1 MNSKLF
7 SWFLF
12 VILSLIWGS
21 SFILM
26 KEGLKELSAYEV
38 AAMRMLSAGV
48 VLLPFAVKGF
58 REIQRK
64 DLGIIIVTGLLGSF
78 IPAIL
83 FCVAETRIESALAGM
98 LNALTPLFVITV
110 GAAFFHS
117 AIQWKK
123 LMGVLVG
130 FSGMLLLFFSKEGS
144 TGNSNLFYASLVLL
158 ATFCYGLN
166 VNIISHR
173 LKHVSSLHIAAVAFI
188 TLIIPSLAI
197 LIFSGYFQHSFSNLS
212 FLKAS
217 GASAILGIFGTAV
230 ASILFYMLMKRA
242 GPLFSS
248 MVTYGI
254 PFVAVIWGLLAGETV
269 TFLQMAGLLVILSGV
284 YLANRQ

>member
-1 MNSKLF
+1 
-7 SWFLF
+7 
-12 VILSLIWGS
+12 
-21 SFILM
+21 M
-26 KEGLKELSAYEV
+26 KEGLKELTAYEV

-48 VLLPFAVKGF
+48 ILLPFALKGF

-64 DLGIIIVTGLLGSF
+64 DLGIIIITGLLGSF

-83 FCVAETRIESALAGM
+83 FCVAETKIDSALAGM

-110 GAAFFHS
+110 GALFFKS
-117 AIQWKK
+117 AVQWKK

-130 FSGMLLLFFSKEGS
+130 FSGMLLLFFAKDGS
-144 TGNSNLFYASLVLL
+144 TSPGNLFYASLILV

-173 LKHVSSLHIAAVAFI
+173 LKQVGSLNIAAVAFVS
-188 TLIIPSLAI
+188 LIIPSLLI
-197 LIFSGYFQHSFSNLS
+197 LVLSGYFQHSFSDLS
-212 FLKAS
+212 FMKAS
-217 GASAILGIFGTAV
+217 GASAVLGIFGTAV

-254 PFVAVIWGLLAGETV
+254 PFVAVAWGLRAGETI
-269 TFLQMAGLLVILSGV
+269 TLFQMVGLLIILLGV